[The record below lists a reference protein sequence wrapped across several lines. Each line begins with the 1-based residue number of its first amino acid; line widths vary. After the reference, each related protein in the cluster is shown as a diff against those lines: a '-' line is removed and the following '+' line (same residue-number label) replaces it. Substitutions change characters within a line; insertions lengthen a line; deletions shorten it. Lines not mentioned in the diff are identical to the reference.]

1 MFGGYVGQD
10 RDKQRI
16 KDLKAEVEKNPD
28 SLELKQQLKD
38 AEKTYSDRMRSAL
51 ESYNRL

>member
-16 KDLKAEVEKNPD
+16 KDLKAELEKNPD

-38 AEKTYSDRMRSAL
+38 AEKTYQDRYYSAL
-51 ESYNRL
+51 QSYSRL

>member
-1 MFGGYVGQD
+1 MFGGYLGQD
-10 RDKQRI
+10 EDKQKI

-38 AEKTYSDRMRSAL
+38 AEKYHRDRMDSAL
-51 ESYNRL
+51 RAYSRL